1 MREQPDDLFSG
12 LFGRIVAA
20 GAMTGFVLGVLC
32 RGLIVGFAFLA
43 DRQGWNRFL
52 CNAFTGGVAGG
63 LMTGLIMGPLLGWS
77 FGRLEDYSLIAT
89 NELLVG
95 ALVGAAAL
103 TALLRLYDR
112 GYLTRWIMRDFLVL
126 VLVGVIVAGLALILD
141 RALDLYPFIEPYFAN
156 TDDDAALAIG
166 GLVFGLVGGS
176 VIGIIVGAEVMLQHA
191 RD

>member
-1 MREQPDDLFSG
+1 
-12 LFGRIVAA
+12 
-20 GAMTGFVLGVLC
+20 
-32 RGLIVGFAFLA
+32 
-43 DRQGWNRFL
+43 
-52 CNAFTGGVAGG
+52 
-63 LMTGLIMGPLLGWS
+63 
-77 FGRLEDYSLIAT
+77 
-89 NELLVG
+89 
-95 ALVGAAAL
+95 
-103 TALLRLYDR
+103 
-112 GYLTRWIMRDFLVL
+112 MRDFLVL